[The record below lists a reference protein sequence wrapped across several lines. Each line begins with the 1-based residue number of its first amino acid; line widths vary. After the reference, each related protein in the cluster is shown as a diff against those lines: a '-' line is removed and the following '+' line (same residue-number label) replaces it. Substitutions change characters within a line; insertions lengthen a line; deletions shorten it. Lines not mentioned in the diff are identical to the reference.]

1 MNRQFFY
8 LKATALVLALAIAG
22 ISTGFQT
29 DRLATRFDRLH
40 YSAVLQ
46 ANATLHCAS
55 HGVSHAF
62 GKLLGHF
69 HASQALVL
77 SD

>member
-8 LKATALVLALAIAG
+8 LKASVLVLALAIAG
-22 ISTGFQT
+22 LSTGFRA
-29 DRLATRFDRLH
+29 DRLAMRFDALH
-40 YSAVLQ
+40 YSAVVQ

-62 GKLLGHF
+62 GKLFSRF

-77 SD
+77 SS